1 MRILIEPS
9 DYVIRNSGDTAMLTI
24 ALERIAGI
32 WPDARIQVFTEEP
45 DKMPRPRANVEPLA
59 TTGRRLWFDRIRV
72 PRWFRRTQPAL
83 CHRALTVCGGLTTE
97 QTQHLTDF
105 YEAVSTADVL
115 IVTGMGGVTSAFPA
129 YAFELLEVVRIAQH
143 FGAKTVMLG
152 QGLGPIET
160 EPLRRVARDVL
171 RRLDLLALRERRAGL
186 PLLKELG
193 VPLERVVVTGDDAIE
208 LARRYASG
216 SAGNGIG
223 INMRH
228 ASYSG
233 IALSDVENV
242 RRALMGITTNLSAP
256 LVGVPISRVPGE
268 EDSVTIERLASDRA
282 GEVADVAGIRT
293 PEDVIVQLRRCR
305 ILVAGSYHAAVFALA
320 CGIPTVALAHS
331 PYYVDKFLG
340 LADMF
345 GAGCIVVRLDEPAF
359 AERFSNA
366 VLELW
371 AAAEALRAPLL
382 AATQKQLWQSRAAYA
397 RLRTVVR

>member
-9 DYVIRNSGDTAMLTI
+9 DYVIRNSGDTAMLTV

-45 DKMPRPRANVEPLA
+45 EKMPRPRANVEPLA
-59 TTGRRLWFDRIRV
+59 TTGRRLWFDRTRLL
-72 PRWFRRTQPAL
+72 RWLRRTHPAL
-83 CHRALTVCGGLTTE
+83 YYRASTVCGRLTFE
-97 QTQHLTDF
+97 QTKHLSTF

-115 IVTGMGGVTSAFPA
+115 IVTGMGGITSAFPV

-171 RRLDLLALRERRAGL
+171 RRLDLLGLRERRAGV

-208 LARRYASG
+208 LARRFASG
-216 SAGNGIG
+216 CAGNGIG

-228 ASYSG
+228 ATYWG
-233 IALSDVENV
+233 IGLSDVENV
-242 RRALMGITTNLSAP
+242 RRVLMGIRATLGAP
-256 LVGVPISRVPGE
+256 LVGVPISCVPGE
-268 EDSVTIERLASDRA
+268 EDGITIERLASGWAD
-282 GEVADVAGIRT
+282 EVADVAGIRT
-293 PEDVIVQLRRCR
+293 PEGVIVQLQRCR

-345 GAGCIVVRLDEPAF
+345 GAGCIVVRVDEPAF
-359 AERFSNA
+359 AERFSSA
-366 VLELW
+366 VLEVW

-382 AATQKQLWQSRAAYA
+382 AATQRQLWQSRAAYG